1 MGVIYLKN
9 LNNDETTAVVS
20 ELTVN
25 QNMGQLDTIAFNFID
40 DDLGIAGS
48 MMIPGTMVTIPET
61 GQMFRVQNVGR
72 ELAGLNVKYT
82 VTGIAC
88 ASDLHNTYLDQHLN
102 DTQSLDA
109 CLKFITSGTPITYV
123 IHDRF
128 PNYSFSDGFG
138 GDYADALLI
147 NTLAN
152 DFGFEWWFDNYVLH
166 VKKKIGASD
175 SFVFINN
182 LNVNSISYTEDYSG
196 IRTHIKGLGKAK
208 EKKDDKKPTEYLA
221 TAEYT
226 SPNAKL
232 WGIKTAATISDER
245 FTNNEALLNYLKTQL
260 QDYPLIQYTISQLSF
275 NDHAVVHNDINVG
288 NSGWIKDR
296 FGVDVDVRIIGT
308 VTHPQDPQIDDSV
321 TFGNTLYSATKE
333 QIRQKASNKKNNV
346 IGKNIYD
353 RINNIQNYIYEGVH
367 SI

>member
-9 LNNDETTAVVS
+9 LNGDETTATVS

-25 QNMGQLDTIAFNFID
+25 RNMGQLDTIAFNFID

-48 MMIPGTMVTIPET
+48 MMIPGTMVTVPET
-61 GQMFRVQNVGR
+61 GQMFRLQNVGR
-72 ELAGLNVKYT
+72 ELAGLTVKYT
-82 VTGIAC
+82 ITAPAC
-88 ASDLHNTYLDQHLN
+88 AIDLHDKYLDQRLN
-102 DTQSLDA
+102 ATQSLDA

-123 IHDRF
+123 IHDKF

-138 GDYADALLI
+138 GDYADALLMS
-147 NTLAN
+147 TLAN

-166 VKKKIGASD
+166 IKKKMGQAD
-175 SFVFINN
+175 AFAFVNG
-182 LNVNSISYTEDYSG
+182 LNATGISYTEDYSG

-208 EKKDDKKPTEYLA
+208 EQKDDKKPTEYLA
-221 TAEYT
+221 MAEYT

-260 QDYPLIQYTISQLSF
+260 QDYPLIQYTISQLAF
-275 NDHAVVHNDINVG
+275 NDHAVIRNDISVG
-288 NSGWIKDR
+288 NSGLLKDR
-296 FGVDVDVRIIGT
+296 FGVDIDVRIIGT

-321 TFGNTLYSATKE
+321 TFGNTLYSAMKE
-333 QIRQKASNKKNNV
+333 QIRQKSAHQKNMA
-346 IGKNIYD
+346 IGKNIND
-353 RINNIQNYIYEGVH
+353 KITNIQSSIYEGVH